1 MASLN
6 RTHRAWRVASA
17 TLVPLVL
24 LAAMIA
30 GALSAAAAPRRST
43 VKKSTAAPSAAAP
56 STAAK
61 QKKARPKKL
70 GMFDPADDTVNLFDA
85 MKAGQIEVKLIPK
98 DSTQGRVFIQN
109 KTKKPLNV
117 KLPEAFAATPVLAQM
132 GMGGMNMGGGGGGG
146 QGMGGGMGGMGGGGG
161 GGFFNVPMGGGMGMM
176 GGGGGMGMG
185 GGMGGGIMGG
195 GGGFFNVP
203 AEKEGNFKVPCMCLE
218 HGKPEPRAAMTYK
231 ISPIEKL
238 SKKPGVEALC
248 RMLGYGKINQ
258 RAAQVAAWHLNN
270 GMSWEKLRAK
280 RIEHADGSSEPYF
293 TEEELQAG
301 MALANQAVSESYD
314 RPQEEPKPS
323 PGETVQAAEASRSN
337 ASRANAS
344 RSNASRT
351 NVQ

>member
-24 LAAMIA
+24 LAAIIV
-30 GALSAAAAPRRST
+30 GALSAVAAPRRST
-43 VKKSTAAPSAAAP
+43 VKNSTAKKSTTAASTKAPANAAQAA
-56 STAAK
+56 AAK

-70 GMFDPADDTVNLFDA
+70 GMFDPADDTVNFFDA

-132 GMGGMNMGGGGGGG
+132 GMGGMNMGGG
-146 QGMGGGMGGMGGGGG
+146 M
-161 GGFFNVPMGGGMGMM
+161 
-176 GGGGGMGMG
+176 
-185 GGMGGGIMGG
+185 MGG

-203 AEKEGNFKVPCMCLE
+203 AEKEGNFKVQCMCLE
-218 HGKPEPRAAMTYK
+218 HGKPEPRPAMTYK
-231 ISPIEKL
+231 ISPIETF

-258 RAAQVAAWHLNN
+258 RAGQAAAWHLNN
-270 GMSWEKLRAK
+270 GMSWEKLAAK
-280 RIEHADGSSEPYF
+280 RIEHADGSTEPYF
-293 TEEELQAG
+293 TDEELRAG

-323 PGETVQAAEASRSN
+323 PGETVQAAEASRSTLSGSN
-337 ASRANAS
+337 VRRANAS
-344 RSNASRT
+344 RSN
-351 NVQ
+351 VQ